1 MKTKTGKNKMKTL
14 NKKNIKRINELLL
27 YIRRDARLSSTL
39 GKEGAA
45 FWFAAA
51 CNYDCD
57 FNIIKLYEEF
67 GICAQ
72 PQEIIEDDIAKKSTL
87 EEWRK
92 NAWDRYF
99 QLKEKEKKTA

>member
-1 MKTKTGKNKMKTL
+1 MEKNKMKTL
-14 NKKNIKRINELLL
+14 NKKNLERINYLLLEIKR
-27 YIRRDARLSSTL
+27 DTKLSCTL

-51 CNYDCD
+51 CGYDCD
-57 FNIIKLYEEF
+57 FNTIELYEDF

-72 PQEIIEDDIAKKSTL
+72 LQEIIEDNIAKKSTL

-92 NAWDRYF
+92 NAWDTYYN
-99 QLKEKEKKTA
+99 QKAKEKKTA